1 MKTLIVKSHYG
12 RTGGPETLLAAM
24 LKQWDRENFDYML
37 VALSHDTHQPLPFVE
52 GESFEKYPE
61 KFHRIPWNGLKS
73 LPTASWL
80 LFKLARKTRP
90 RAIYTHD
97 MRANLVAFFVS
108 LFSSTPW
115 IAHVH
120 GWLGKTAIWK
130 TQVYEWIDQ
139 KIIHRAKKVLVGSEY
154 LKDRML
160 KVHRIKQV
168 EVIPNS
174 LDMELYPKE
183 AEPLRESLFP
193 GFEGI
198 VIGTVCRLH
207 PGKGVHILIEAFAK
221 LIQTYPEARCL
232 VVGEGPE
239 KPRLQQM
246 ARELGVEDRVVITG
260 YVDAILPYL
269 RSMDIYVLASLQESL
284 PLSVLEALA
293 LEIPA
298 VGTDV
303 GDVGRV
309 LDFGK
314 EHLLAPPGDSEKL
327 YNLLIPLA
335 QNQELR
341 HSLGKKGKQVVETG
355 YSIPVAMEMT
365 EKILEETGRRSQ

>member
-1 MKTLIVKSHYG
+1 VKTLIVKSNYG

-24 LKQWDRENFDYML
+24 LKQWDRDQFDYML
-37 VALSHDTHQPLPFVE
+37 VALSHDTRQPLPFVD

-73 LPTASWL
+73 LPAAVWL
-80 LFKLARKTRP
+80 LFNLVRKVRP
-90 RAIYTHD
+90 KAVYTHD

-108 LFSSTPW
+108 WLSSVPW

-160 KVHRIKQV
+160 QVHRVKQV
-168 EVIPNS
+168 QVIPNS
-174 LDMELYPKE
+174 LDMDLYPRE
-183 AEPLRESLFP
+183 AESLRESLFP
-193 GFEGI
+193 DFEGI

-207 PGKGVHILIEAFAK
+207 PGKGVHILIEAFAN

-298 VGTDV
+298 VGTRV

-314 EHLLAPPGDSEKL
+314 EHLLVPPGNPVEL
-327 YNLLIPLA
+327 CEILIPLA
-335 QNQELR
+335 QNPELR
-341 HSLGKKGKQVVETG
+341 HSLGEKGKEVVETG
-355 YSIPVAMEMT
+355 YSIPVAIEMT
-365 EKILEETGRRSQ
+365 EKVLEENGRRPR